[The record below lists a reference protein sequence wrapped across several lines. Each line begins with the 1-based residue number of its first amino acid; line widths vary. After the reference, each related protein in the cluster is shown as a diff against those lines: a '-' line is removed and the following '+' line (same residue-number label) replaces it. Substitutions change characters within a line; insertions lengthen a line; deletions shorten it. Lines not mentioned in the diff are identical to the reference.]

1 MIYFRLLDQLNKD
14 EIVKQEPRNI
24 EYQYSFGDE
33 QWVRSSIMMIY
44 RCADNDVYGQFEEIP
59 EADALMLLDLQR
71 DKYNQLLESAIKVA
85 AEAHAGQV
93 DKGGKP
99 YINHPQA
106 VADSL
111 TSTEYKIVAYLHD
124 VCEDTSIT
132 LDDLRGMGFT
142 YRIVNSVR
150 LLTKTDELTYEEYL
164 RRLRMDNGAR
174 AVKMADLRHNMDITR
189 IPNPCEKDYA
199 RIEKYKKSLA
209 FLESSTYVDS
219 DFNGVLE
226 ITE

>member
-1 MIYFRLLDQLNKD
+1 MNYFRLLDQLNKD
-14 EIVKQEPRNI
+14 EIVKQESRNI

-33 QWVRSSIMMIY
+33 QWIRSSIMMMY
-44 RCADNDVYGQFEEIP
+44 RWADNDEYGQFEEIS
-59 EADALMLLDLQR
+59 ESEALMLLDSQR
-71 DKYNQLLESAIKVA
+71 DKYNRLLELAIKVA
-85 AEAHAGQV
+85 TEAHVGQV

-106 VADSL
+106 VAASL
-111 TSTEYKIVAYLHD
+111 TNTEYKIVAYLHD

-132 LDDLRGMGFT
+132 SDDLKDMGFT
-142 YRIVNSVR
+142 YRIVNSIR

-164 RRLRMDNGAR
+164 RRLRMDSCAR
-174 AVKMADLRHNMDITR
+174 AVKIADLKHNMDITR
-189 IPNPCEKDYA
+189 IPNPSEKDYV

-219 DFNGVLE
+219 DFKL
-226 ITE
+226 

>member
-14 EIVKQEPRNI
+14 EIVKQESRNI
-24 EYQYSFGDE
+24 EYQYSFGEE
-33 QWVRSSIMMIY
+33 QWIRSSIMMMY
-44 RCADNDVYGQFEEIP
+44 RWADNDEYGQFEEVP
-59 EADALMLLDLQR
+59 ETEALMLLDSQR
-71 DKYNQLLESAIKVA
+71 NKYNQLLELAIKVA
-85 AEAHAGQV
+85 TEAHAGQV

-106 VADSL
+106 VAASL
-111 TSTEYKIVAYLHD
+111 TNTEYKIVAYLHD

-132 LDDLRGMGFT
+132 FDDLKDMGFT
-142 YRIVNSVR
+142 YRIVNSIR

-164 RRLRMDNGAR
+164 RRLRMDSCAR
-174 AVKMADLRHNMDITR
+174 AVKMADLKHNMDITR
-189 IPNPCEKDYA
+189 IPNPSEKDYA

-219 DFNGVLE
+219 DFKL
-226 ITE
+226 

>member
-14 EIVKQEPRNI
+14 EIVKQESRNI

-33 QWVRSSIMMIY
+33 QWIRSSIMMMY
-44 RCADNDVYGQFEEIP
+44 RWADNDEYGQFEEVS
-59 EADALMLLDLQR
+59 EAEALMLLDSQR
-71 DKYNQLLESAIKVA
+71 DKYNQLLELAIKVA
-85 AEAHAGQV
+85 TEAHAGQV

-106 VADSL
+106 VAASL
-111 TSTEYKIVAYLHD
+111 TNTEYKIVAYLHD

-132 LDDLRGMGFT
+132 FDDLKDMGFT
-142 YRIVNSVR
+142 YRIVNSIR
-150 LLTKTDELTYEEYL
+150 LLTKNDKLTYEEYL
-164 RRLRMDNGAR
+164 RRLRMDSCAR
-174 AVKMADLRHNMDITR
+174 AVKMADLKHNMDITR
-189 IPNPCEKDYA
+189 IPNPSEKDHA

-219 DFNGVLE
+219 DFKL
-226 ITE
+226 

>member
-1 MIYFRLLDQLNKD
+1 MNYFRLLDQLNKD
-14 EIVKQEPRNI
+14 EIVKQESRNI

-33 QWVRSSIMMIY
+33 QWIRSSIMMMY
-44 RCADNDVYGQFEEIP
+44 RWADNDEYGQFEKISES
-59 EADALMLLDLQR
+59 EALMLLDSQR
-71 DKYNQLLESAIKVA
+71 DKYNKLLELAIKVA
-85 AEAHAGQV
+85 TEAHVGQV

-106 VADSL
+106 VAASL
-111 TSTEYKIVAYLHD
+111 TNTEYKIVAYLHD

-132 LDDLRGMGFT
+132 SDDLKDMGFT
-142 YRIVNSVR
+142 YRIVNSIR

-164 RRLRMDNGAR
+164 RRLRMDSCAR
-174 AVKMADLRHNMDITR
+174 AVKIADLKHNMDITR
-189 IPNPCEKDYA
+189 IPDPSEKDYV

-219 DFNGVLE
+219 DFKL
-226 ITE
+226 

>member
-14 EIVKQEPRNI
+14 EIVKQESRNI
-24 EYQYSFGDE
+24 EYQYSFGEE
-33 QWVRSSIMMIY
+33 QWIRSSIMMMY
-44 RCADNDVYGQFEEIP
+44 RWTDNDEYGQFEEVP
-59 EADALMLLDLQR
+59 ETEALMLLDSQR
-71 DKYNQLLESAIKVA
+71 NKYNQLLELAIKVA
-85 AEAHAGQV
+85 TEAHAGQV

-106 VADSL
+106 VAASL
-111 TSTEYKIVAYLHD
+111 TNTEYKIVAYLHD

-132 LDDLRGMGFT
+132 FDDLKDMGFT
-142 YRIVNSVR
+142 YRIVNSIR

-164 RRLRMDNGAR
+164 RRLRMDSCAR
-174 AVKMADLRHNMDITR
+174 AVKMADLKHNMDITR
-189 IPNPCEKDYA
+189 IPNPSEKDYA

-219 DFNGVLE
+219 DFKL
-226 ITE
+226 

>member
-14 EIVKQEPRNI
+14 EIVKQESRNI
-24 EYQYSFGDE
+24 EYQYSFGEE
-33 QWVRSSIMMIY
+33 QWIRSSIMMMY
-44 RCADNDVYGQFEEIP
+44 RWADNDEYGQFEEVP
-59 EADALMLLDLQR
+59 ETEALMLLDSQR
-71 DKYNQLLESAIKVA
+71 NKYNQLLELAIKVA
-85 AEAHAGQV
+85 TEAHAGQV

-106 VADSL
+106 VAASL
-111 TSTEYKIVAYLHD
+111 TNTEYKIVAYLHD

-132 LDDLRGMGFT
+132 FADLKDMGFT
-142 YRIVNSVR
+142 YRIVNSIR

-164 RRLRMDNGAR
+164 RRLRMDSCAR
-174 AVKMADLRHNMDITR
+174 AVKMADLKHNMDITR
-189 IPNPCEKDYA
+189 IPNPSEKDYA

-219 DFNGVLE
+219 DFKL
-226 ITE
+226 

>member
-14 EIVKQEPRNI
+14 EIVKQESRNI

-33 QWVRSSIMMIY
+33 QWIRSSIMMMY
-44 RCADNDVYGQFEEIP
+44 RWADNDEYGQFEEIS
-59 EADALMLLDLQR
+59 ESEALMLLDSQR
-71 DKYNQLLESAIKVA
+71 DKYNQLLELAIKVA
-85 AEAHAGQV
+85 TEAHVGQV

-106 VADSL
+106 VAASL
-111 TSTEYKIVAYLHD
+111 TNTEYKIVAYLHD
-124 VCEDTSIT
+124 VCEDTSMT
-132 LDDLRGMGFT
+132 FDDLKDMGFT
-142 YRIVNSVR
+142 YRIVNSIR

-164 RRLRMDNGAR
+164 RRLRMDSCAR
-174 AVKMADLRHNMDITR
+174 AVKIADLKHNMDITR
-189 IPNPCEKDYA
+189 IPNPSEKDYA

-219 DFNGVLE
+219 DFKL
-226 ITE
+226 

>member
-14 EIVKQEPRNI
+14 EIVKQESRNV

-33 QWVRSSIMMIY
+33 RWIRSSIMMMY
-44 RCADNDVYGQFEEIP
+44 RWADNDEYGQFEEIP
-59 EADALMLLDLQR
+59 EAEALMLLDSQR
-71 DKYNQLLESAIKVA
+71 NKYNQLLELAIKVA
-85 AEAHAGQV
+85 TEAHAGQV

-106 VADSL
+106 VAASL
-111 TSTEYKIVAYLHD
+111 TNTEYKIVAYLHD

-132 LDDLRGMGFT
+132 FDNLKDMGFT
-142 YRIVNSVR
+142 YRIVNSIR

-164 RRLRMDNGAR
+164 RRLRMDSCAR
-174 AVKMADLRHNMDITR
+174 AVKMADLKHNMDITR
-189 IPNPCEKDYA
+189 IPNPSEKDYA

-219 DFNGVLE
+219 DFKL
-226 ITE
+226 

>member
-14 EIVKQEPRNI
+14 EIVKQESRNI

-33 QWVRSSIMMIY
+33 QWIRSSIMMMY
-44 RCADNDVYGQFEEIP
+44 RWADNDEYGQFEEIS
-59 EADALMLLDLQR
+59 ESEALMLLDSQR
-71 DKYNQLLESAIKVA
+71 DKYNQLLELAIKVA
-85 AEAHAGQV
+85 TEAHVGQV

-106 VADSL
+106 VAASL
-111 TSTEYKIVAYLHD
+111 TNTEYKIVAYLHD

-132 LDDLRGMGFT
+132 FDDLKDMGFT
-142 YRIVNSVR
+142 YRIVNSIR

-164 RRLRMDNGAR
+164 RRLRMDSCAR
-174 AVKMADLRHNMDITR
+174 AVKIADLKHNMDITR
-189 IPNPCEKDYA
+189 IPNPSEKDYV

-219 DFNGVLE
+219 DFKL
-226 ITE
+226 

>member
-14 EIVKQEPRNI
+14 EIVKQESRNV

-33 QWVRSSIMMIY
+33 HWIRSSIMMMY
-44 RCADNDVYGQFEEIP
+44 RWADNDEYGQFEEIP
-59 EADALMLLDLQR
+59 EAEALMLLDSQR
-71 DKYNQLLESAIKVA
+71 NKYNQLLELAIKVA
-85 AEAHAGQV
+85 TEAHAAQV

-106 VADSL
+106 VAASL
-111 TSTEYKIVAYLHD
+111 TNTEYKIVAYLHD

-132 LDDLRGMGFT
+132 FADLKDMGFT
-142 YRIVNSVR
+142 YRIVNSIR

-164 RRLRMDNGAR
+164 RRLRMDSCAR
-174 AVKMADLRHNMDITR
+174 AVKMADLKHNMDITR
-189 IPNPCEKDYA
+189 IPNPSEKDYA

-219 DFNGVLE
+219 DFKL
-226 ITE
+226 

>member
-14 EIVKQEPRNI
+14 EIVKQESRNV
-24 EYQYSFGDE
+24 EYQYAFGDE
-33 QWVRSSIMMIY
+33 HWIRSSIMMMY
-44 RCADNDVYGQFEEIP
+44 RWADNDEYGQFEEIP
-59 EADALMLLDLQR
+59 EAEALMLLDSQR
-71 DKYNQLLESAIKVA
+71 DKYNQLLELAIKVA
-85 AEAHAGQV
+85 TEAHAGQV

-106 VADSL
+106 VAASL
-111 TSTEYKIVAYLHD
+111 TNTEYKIVAYLHD

-132 LDDLRGMGFT
+132 FDDLKDMGFT
-142 YRIVNSVR
+142 YRIVNSIR

-164 RRLRMDNGAR
+164 RKLRMDSCAR
-174 AVKMADLRHNMDITR
+174 AVKMADLKHNMDITR
-189 IPNPCEKDYA
+189 IPNPSEKDYA

-219 DFNGVLE
+219 DCKL
-226 ITE
+226 

>member
-1 MIYFRLLDQLNKD
+1 MNYFRLLDQLNKD
-14 EIVKQEPRNI
+14 EIVKQESRNV

-33 QWVRSSIMMIY
+33 QWIRSSIMMMY
-44 RCADNDVYGQFEEIP
+44 RWADNDEYGQFEEIS
-59 EADALMLLDLQR
+59 ESEALMLLDSQR
-71 DKYNQLLESAIKVA
+71 DKYNRLLELAIKVA
-85 AEAHAGQV
+85 TEAHVGQV

-106 VADSL
+106 VAASL
-111 TSTEYKIVAYLHD
+111 TNTEYKIVAYLHD

-132 LDDLRGMGFT
+132 SDDLKDMGFT
-142 YRIVNSVR
+142 YRIVNSIR

-164 RRLRMDNGAR
+164 RRLRMDSCAR
-174 AVKMADLRHNMDITR
+174 AVKIADLKHNMDITR
-189 IPNPCEKDYA
+189 IPNPSEKDYV

-219 DFNGVLE
+219 DFKL
-226 ITE
+226 

>member
-1 MIYFRLLDQLNKD
+1 MNYFRLLNQLNKD
-14 EIVKQEPRNI
+14 EIVKQESRNI

-33 QWVRSSIMMIY
+33 QWIRSSIMMMY
-44 RCADNDVYGQFEEIP
+44 RWADNDEYGQFEEIS
-59 EADALMLLDLQR
+59 ESEALMLLDSQR
-71 DKYNQLLESAIKVA
+71 DKYNQLLELAIKVA
-85 AEAHAGQV
+85 TEAHVGQV

-106 VADSL
+106 VAASL
-111 TSTEYKIVAYLHD
+111 TNTEYKIVAYLHD

-132 LDDLRGMGFT
+132 SDDLKDMGFT
-142 YRIVNSVR
+142 YRIVNSIR

-164 RRLRMDNGAR
+164 RRLRMDSCAR
-174 AVKMADLRHNMDITR
+174 AVKIADLKHNMDITR
-189 IPNPCEKDYA
+189 IPNPSEKDYV

-219 DFNGVLE
+219 DFKL
-226 ITE
+226 

>member
-1 MIYFRLLDQLNKD
+1 MNYFRLLDQLNKD
-14 EIVKQEPRNI
+14 EIVKQESRNI

-33 QWVRSSIMMIY
+33 QWIRSSIMMMY
-44 RCADNDVYGQFEEIP
+44 RWADNDEYGQFEEISES
-59 EADALMLLDLQR
+59 EAFMLLDLQR
-71 DKYNQLLESAIKVA
+71 DKYNQLLELAIKVA
-85 AEAHAGQV
+85 TEAHVGQV

-106 VADSL
+106 VAASL
-111 TSTEYKIVAYLHD
+111 TNTEYKIVAYLHD

-132 LDDLRGMGFT
+132 SDDLKDMGFT
-142 YRIVNSVR
+142 YRIVNSIR

-164 RRLRMDNGAR
+164 RRLRMDSCAR
-174 AVKMADLRHNMDITR
+174 AVKIADLKHNMDITR
-189 IPNPCEKDYA
+189 IPNPSEKDYV

-219 DFNGVLE
+219 DFKL
-226 ITE
+226 